1 MAAEPAPPTGIR
13 PGQQLTGA
21 LFVQYCTPCSAV
33 AETTEDKSAGR
44 IYVFLGK
51 FCRLI
56 PVFIIFTKRRT

>member
-44 IYVFLGK
+44 IYVF
-51 FCRLI
+51 FWENF
-56 PVFIIFTKRRT
+56 VD